1 MTYPSYPSPPTTPLL
16 VTGGT
21 GTLGGHV
28 VPLLRAAGHEVRVLT
43 RRPRPDED
51 GVTYVTGDLLT
62 GEGVEAAV
70 DGVHTV
76 LHLAGGPKGDDRATR
91 TLVRAASGAD
101 VRHLVYISVVGAD
114 SVPLAWLRTKL
125 DSERAIADSGI
136 PWTVLRAAQFHEL
149 TLTMIEKMTKLP
161 VLPVPGGLRLQP
173 VDSREVAARLAEL
186 ALAAPA
192 GRVPDMTGPEV
203 HDLAALA
210 RPYLALHARRRR
222 PHLPVRIPGKAGR
235 AYREGANLTLQGART
250 GRRTWEEFLTE
261 RAGRGTVAAAARPA

>member
-1 MTYPSYPSPPTTPLL
+1 MTYPSYPTTPLL

-28 VPLLRAAGHEVRVLT
+28 VPLLRAAGHEVRILT
-43 RRPRPDED
+43 RHPRPAED

-76 LHLAGGPKGDDRATR
+76 LHLAGGPKGDDQATR

-125 DSERAIADSGI
+125 DSERTIADSGI
-136 PWTVLRAAQFHEL
+136 GWTVLRAAQFH
-149 TLTMIEKMTKLP
+149 
-161 VLPVPGGLRLQP
+161 
-173 VDSREVAARLAEL
+173 LAF
-186 ALAAPA
+186 
-192 GRVPDMTGPEV
+192 G
-203 HDLAALA
+203 
-210 RPYLALHARRRR
+210 
-222 PHLPVRIPGKAGR
+222 
-235 AYREGANLTLQGART
+235 QGARS
-250 GRRTWEEFLTE
+250 F
-261 RAGRGTVAAAARPA
+261 RAGGECPLPRSGAEEAESPPGRFGVSAGVAVRPVSSRDSSSELINRRPVAA